1 MGVSKTKATVQA
13 VAGQSRRWKALELA
27 AIAAVAIFWLIPSVR
42 SGGEPEE
49 PNFPANGPAEF
60 LYLDS
65 DRVIAY
71 LAQFN
76 GGIFTSEQLTHKLT
90 QAENG
95 KASLG
100 GVLELEGGS
109 SQEEMVARQ
118 ITPTAAANYIDLLA
132 KLEDLREGLKTVGL
146 GRFDRDIHGLTEG
159 QFVVFRTH
167 SLRPPAYLNPY
178 LALRQKK
185 TISTLFPMPLDD
197 GSGRLETRRDRARAQ
212 EFRGQVGQNPR
223 VVFALRPLSKRELAA
238 ERAGREPRA
247 TSSSEREG
255 PAERRR
261 RKREAEKRVQ
271 YLMPMD
277 AQLLTQERS
286 LIKFGGGE
294 FTVVG
299 KIVRIFPGP
308 GSDNLPAYVD
318 SPTVETWAQ
327 PLAEAPLKLLCR
339 TDPECTVKVRAEG
352 VTEGEREAAIH
363 ESRRRAI
370 GALEE
375 QTEIPK
381 RGAVILP
388 IAIYK

>member
-1 MGVSKTKATVQA
+1 MSTNKAKAAVQG
-13 VAGQSRRWKALELA
+13 VAGQPGRWKVLELA
-27 AIAAVAIFWLIPSVR
+27 AIAAIAVFWLIPSVR
-42 SGGEPEE
+42 SAGEPEA

-100 GVLELEGGS
+100 GVLELTGGS

-132 KLEDLREGLKTVGL
+132 KLEDLREGLKTIGL
-146 GRFDRDIHGLTEG
+146 GRFDSDVHGLTEG

-167 SLRPPAYLNPY
+167 SLRPPVYLNSY

-185 TISTLFPMPLDD
+185 TISTLFPMPLD
-197 GSGRLETRRDRARAQ
+197 GGPGRLETRRDRALAQ
-212 EFRGQVGQNPR
+212 EFRDQVGSSPR
-223 VVFALRPLSKRELAA
+223 VAFALRPSSRGELAA
-238 ERAGREPRA
+238 KRAGRKPET
-247 TSSSEREG
+247 TSSSSREG

-261 RKREAEKRVQ
+261 RKREAENRVQ

-277 AQLLTQERS
+277 AHLLTQERS
-286 LIKFGGGE
+286 LLKFGGGE

-308 GSDNLPAYVD
+308 GSDDLPAYVD

-327 PLAEAPLKLLCR
+327 PLAKAPLKLLCR

-352 VTEGEREAAIH
+352 VTGEEREAAIR